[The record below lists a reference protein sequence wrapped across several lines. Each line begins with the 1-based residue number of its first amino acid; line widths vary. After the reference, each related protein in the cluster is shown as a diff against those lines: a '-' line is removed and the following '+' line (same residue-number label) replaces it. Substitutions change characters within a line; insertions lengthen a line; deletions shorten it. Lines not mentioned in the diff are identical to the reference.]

1 MLPQLQD
8 RDHTHVDI
16 DKDGVHED
24 TVVHDKVI
32 EAMEGPRGII
42 AASNGIVFDLAGGC
56 VGCIKVYP
64 EAGDE
69 FVITNHHSVRHLH
82 HVTPVVVAA
91 LHSHSET
98 YFHAVSE
105 LLPRLYLIMDYIQ
118 NTFAQYINDP
128 NNLILSA
135 RPHYALLN
143 SMNEM
148 MEWGFVPTARSGPHN
163 HWHGTF
169 KQPRNRGVVEA
180 SEHIIA
186 GPCVHKD
193 WHKLLKRARKCA
205 ASQLISYTANNKGK
219 ATCAIENLPEKY
231 IILIHRESDR
241 QRSLLN
247 HTILQSFVG
256 KYFDVPLIIPNLKY
270 GCHLQDNVIYFRKA
284 IGFISPHGAAFTNVN
299 FIGGRASILQFVPPK
314 PHPFVGPSTSYGNQ
328 ARDLGHKYMEIQT
341 ATTKEPRWDMMFD
354 IGQLLEKICQ
364 PNNPGSKVNSMF
376 DIWMPKKELHDAC
389 SSREGMGG
397 VVSNVLPSSF

>member
-1 MLPQLQD
+1 MLE
-8 RDHTHVDI
+8 
-16 DKDGVHED
+16 K
-24 TVVHDKVI
+24 VV

-42 AASNGIVFDLAGGC
+42 AASNGLVFDLAGGC

-64 EAGDE
+64 EPGDE

-82 HVTPVVVAA
+82 HITPVVVAA

-105 LLPRLYLIMDYIQ
+105 LLPRLYLIMDYVQ
-118 NTFAQYINDP
+118 ETFGQFL
-128 NNLILSA
+128 NNPEMLILSA

-148 MEWGFVPTARSGPHN
+148 MEWGFVPTERSGIHN
-163 HWHGTF
+163 HWHGSF

-180 SEHIIA
+180 SKHIIA
-186 GPCVHKD
+186 GPCVQKS
-193 WHKLLKRARKCA
+193 WYKLLRRARKCA

-219 ATCAIENLPEKY
+219 PTCAIENLPEKY
-231 IILIHRESDR
+231 IILIHRENDR

-247 HTILQSFVG
+247 HTILQRFVS
-256 KYFDVPLIIPNLKY
+256 KYFEVPLIIPNLKY

-299 FIGGRASILQFVPPK
+299 FIVGRASILQFVPPR
-314 PHPFVGPSTSYGNQ
+314 PHPFVGPSISYGNQ
-328 ARDLGHKYMEIQT
+328 AKDLGHKYLEIQA

-354 IGQLLEKICQ
+354 VGQLLEKLCQ
-364 PNNPGSKVNSMF
+364 PSNPGSKINSMF
-376 DIWMPKKELHDAC
+376 DASMPKKELHDAC
-389 SSREGMGG
+389 SSREGIAGIILD
-397 VVSNVLPSSF
+397 VLSSV